1 MAYEILVV
9 DDEADIRNL
18 ISDIL
23 QDEGYVVHLAS
34 NGANAIELIKSRRPN
49 LVFLDIWLNDSRFDG
64 IELLDVI
71 KKDHPLVPVIMISG
85 HGTIETAVNSLK
97 KGAYDFIE
105 KPFTVD
111 RLLLAVKKALEAA
124 DLKRE
129 NKELKKRLSDSE
141 EFIGESSV
149 AQQIRSTILRV
160 AQTNSRVMMRGPI
173 GSGREL
179 IARLI
184 HRNSRRADRPFIVFD
199 CRGHT
204 VESFEEVLLGR
215 EGDKSSPL
223 VASKVG
229 LLEEAHN
236 GTLYLDYVSYMPLEV
251 QSKFV
256 RILHD
261 LSFERLGGSRK
272 IRTDVR
278 ILSSTCENLEELV
291 KQGKFREDLFYRLNV
306 VNINIPPL
314 SERSEDIL
322 LLIDYFLKK
331 SAMTQAEKAP
341 TRFFTEEAKTKLINY
356 AWPGNVRQVKNVA
369 EWITIVSMDKK
380 ENLLGEEVLPPE
392 IVSGS
397 PSILALEDGEELL
410 KLSLREA
417 REIFERQYLAS
428 QIIRFGGNISK
439 TSDFVGMERSALHRK
454 LRSLGLGNSNTSSSN
469 SDS

>member
-34 NGANAIELIKSRRPN
+34 NGANAIEIIKSRRPN

-71 KKDHPLVPVIMISG
+71 KKDHPFVPVIMISG
-85 HGTIETAVNSLK
+85 HGTIETAVNTLK

-105 KPFTVD
+105 KPFTVE
-111 RLLLAVKKALEAA
+111 RLLLSVKKALEAA

-129 NKELKKRLSDSE
+129 NDALKRRIFDSKD
-141 EFIGESSV
+141 FIGNSIA
-149 AQQIRSTILRV
+149 AQQIRATITKV
-160 AQTNSRVMMRGPI
+160 AQTNSRVMITGPV
-173 GSGREL
+173 GSGQEFV
-179 IARLI
+179 ARLI
-184 HRNSRRADRPFIVFD
+184 HNQSKRAEGPFVVFD

-204 VESFEEVLLGR
+204 PESFEEALLGR
-215 EGDKSSPL
+215 EGDKTAPL
-223 VASKVG
+223 IPSTVG
-229 LLEEAHN
+229 MLEEAHN
-236 GTLYLDYVSYMPLEV
+236 GTLFLDHVSFIPLEA

-261 LSFERLGGSRK
+261 LNFERLGGTKK
-272 IRTDVR
+272 IRVDVR
-278 ILSSTCENLEELV
+278 ILSSTTENLAELV
-291 KQGKFREDLFYRLNV
+291 KLGKFREDLFYRLNV
-306 VNINIPPL
+306 VNITLPPL
-314 SERSEDIL
+314 NERQEDIL
-322 LLIDYFLKK
+322 LLMDYFLKK
-331 SAMTQAEKAP
+331 ANPKALNLP
-341 TRFFTEEAKTKLINY
+341 LRSFTEEAKTKLTNY
-356 AWPGNVRQVKNVA
+356 AWPGNVRQVRNVA
-369 EWITIVSMDKK
+369 EWITIVSKDRT
-380 ENLLGEEVLPPE
+380 EDFLGEDVLPPE

-397 PSILALEDGEELL
+397 PSILALDGGEELL

-454 LRSLGLGNSNTSSSN
+454 LRSLGLGNQHAAS
-469 SDS
+469 